1 MPYIVRSGR
10 TITIGASPGEIIITS
25 ETGRLQAVTLIQSID
40 TQVPLYN
47 DAAAIFGE
55 IWMSSAESPRP
66 QPLILLASGYFGY
79 QETIGWTGEIN
90 LQASDA
96 IYARFYSPLNVA
108 ATMTV
113 RVAS

>member
-10 TITIGASPGEIIITS
+10 VITIGATPGEIIVTS
-25 ETGRLQAVTLIQSID
+25 ETGRLQAVSLIQSTD
-40 TQVPLYN
+40 PQVPLYQS
-47 DAAAIFGE
+47 AASIFGE
-55 IWMSSAESPRP
+55 IWMSTAESPQP

-108 ATMTV
+108 ATLTV